1 MDNYQEKEFETLTSE
16 QAREYFDT
24 DVENGLTSEE
34 AKKRLEKFGP
44 NKLEEKK
51 KKSWIVIFFEQ
62 MANPMIYVLFA
73 AVAVTIGVSIY
84 ESVKAGRFDFLNI
97 GDWPDVVIILAVVIL
112 NSIIGTVQEIKAQTS
127 LDALKQL
134 SSPESTVIR
143 DGKRFKIKSSELVV
157 GDIVVLEEGD
167 TIGADLRLVEAI
179 NLKCDESSLTGESV
193 PVEKDSKTTFSERVA
208 VGDRIN
214 LAYMST
220 PVSYG
225 RGKGIVCGTGMNT
238 EIGKIASA
246 LDEQEEEET
255 PLQKVLSKLS
265 RFLGILTLLIVIA
278 VLIIEIVWILVR
290 GNGGVVD
297 KWIDA
302 VLESIALAVAAI
314 PEGLAAVVIG
324 RAHV

>member
-16 QAREYFDT
+16 QTSEYFET

-34 AKKRLEKFGP
+34 AKRRLEKFGP

-73 AVAVTIGVSIY
+73 AVAITIGVSIY
-84 ESVKAGRFDFLNI
+84 ESIKAGKFDFLNI

-167 TIGADLRLVEAI
+167 TIGADLRLVEAV

-193 PVEKDSKTTFSERVA
+193 PVEKDSNIAFSERVA

-225 RGKGIVCGTGMNT
+225 RGKGVVCSTGMNT
-238 EIGKIASA
+238 EIGKI
-246 LDEQEEEET
+246 
-255 PLQKVLSKLS
+255 
-265 RFLGILTLLIVIA
+265 
-278 VLIIEIVWILVR
+278 
-290 GNGGVVD
+290 
-297 KWIDA
+297 
-302 VLESIALAVAAI
+302 
-314 PEGLAAVVIG
+314 G